1 MRVALLTNLEEN
13 APHLH
18 TNTPHDALYELDHP
32 HNVEAYKAAIEAHG
46 HQVFPMEGDAFL
58 AQRLKDLAIDVCFN
72 VCEGYRGDAREAQV
86 PALLEMLGY
95 PYSGSKVSTLALTLD
110 KAMTKRVLHYYGLPT
125 PAFQLFETPNDP
137 IDSRLHYPL
146 FAKPN
151 SEGTGIGIAG
161 KSIVHNKTELRARVA
176 ELLEAYHEPVLV
188 ERYIEGRDLTVG
200 IVGNGNDLHIFPI
213 LEVDKSLFEET
224 GVPVYGYELKVDLA
238 DAYHYHCPALL
249 DEPLANE
256 LRRLAVEV
264 MRVTNTLDFARVDFR
279 LDEHDN
285 NRPYILEINSLP
297 GITPISDLT
306 MMALAEQRTH
316 ADLVYSVFEAAMK
329 RLGLQIDRETL
340 KEKEYVQVRSAEHR

>member
-1 MRVALLTNLEEN
+1 MRVALLVNLEDN
-13 APHLH
+13 APQL
-18 TNTPHDALYELDHP
+18 NPNAPHDALYELDHP
-32 HNVEAYKAAIEAHG
+32 KNVQAYKAAIEAHG
-46 HQVFPMEGDAFL
+46 HEVFPMEGDAVL
-58 AQRLKDLAIDVCFN
+58 ASKLKDLRIDVCFN
-72 VCEGYRGDAREAQV
+72 VCEGYHGDSREAQV

-95 PYSGSKVSTLALTLD
+95 PYSGSKVAALALTLD
-110 KAMTKRVLHYYGLPT
+110 KAMTKRVLNYYGLPT
-125 PAFQLFETPNDP
+125 PAFQLFETANDP
-137 IDSRLHYPL
+137 VDSRLHYPL

-161 KSIVHNKTELRARVA
+161 KSIAHNETELRERVA
-176 ELLEAYHEPVLV
+176 ELLAAYHQPVIV

-200 IVGNGNDLHIFPI
+200 IVGNGSDLHLFPI
-213 LEVDKSLFEET
+213 LEVDKELFEET

-238 DAYHYHCPALL
+238 DVYKYHCPALI
-249 DEPLANE
+249 DEALAAE

-285 NRPYILEINSLP
+285 NQPYILEINSLP

-306 MMALAEQRTH
+306 MMALAEGRTH

-329 RLGLQIDRETL
+329 RLGLQIDPAVL
-340 KEKEYVQVRSAEHR
+340 KEKEYVRVRSK